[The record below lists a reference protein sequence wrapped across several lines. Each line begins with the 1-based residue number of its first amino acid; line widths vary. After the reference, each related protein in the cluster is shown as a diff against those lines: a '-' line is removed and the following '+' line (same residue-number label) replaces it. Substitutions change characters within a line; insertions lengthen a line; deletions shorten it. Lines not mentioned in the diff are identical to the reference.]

1 MGVIVF
7 DQQTINRVTHQRNK
21 DLYKVNVFK
30 LKNEIKKK
38 ENAKQKLKIIN
49 RIIFIS
55 AMMLTII
62 MFLAI

>member
-1 MGVIVF
+1 MGVIML

-38 ENAKQKLKIIN
+38 KMQNKN
-49 RIIFIS
+49 
-55 AMMLTII
+55 
-62 MFLAI
+62 